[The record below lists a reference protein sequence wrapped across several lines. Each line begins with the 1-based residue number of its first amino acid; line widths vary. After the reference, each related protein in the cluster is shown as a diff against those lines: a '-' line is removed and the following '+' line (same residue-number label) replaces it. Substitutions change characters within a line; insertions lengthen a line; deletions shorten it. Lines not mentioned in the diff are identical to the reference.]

1 MYDLLGRSPRFK
13 RRGFLRFYWTL
24 TTILLIFLVR
34 PFVVMEALKNL
45 REARTLPFYT
55 ALLCSS
61 GKFSG
66 RNFISRFHAKL
77 SGELHGFTDDS

>member
-1 MYDLLGRSPRFK
+1 
-13 RRGFLRFYWTL
+13 
-24 TTILLIFLVR
+24 
-34 PFVVMEALKNL
+34 MEALKNL